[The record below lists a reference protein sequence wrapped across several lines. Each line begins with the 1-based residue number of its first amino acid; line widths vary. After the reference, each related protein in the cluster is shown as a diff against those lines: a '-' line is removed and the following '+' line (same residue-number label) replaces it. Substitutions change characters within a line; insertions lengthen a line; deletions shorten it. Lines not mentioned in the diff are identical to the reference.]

1 MKPDPTRQ
9 TYDQFAPQIA
19 ERFWKTQLPRAW
31 GAFQTTLPTSARI
44 LDLGSGAGRD
54 VGHFTQLGMLA
65 QGADLSFGLLREA
78 QRRAPAPYT
87 QADMRALPYAANSF
101 DGIWM
106 SASLLHIPKPQG
118 LKVLQE
124 ASRLLVPG
132 GMLYVSVKQGEGEE
146 WETREGPRLFVYYR
160 PDELTALVEQA
171 GMQITEV
178 WRDETPKHTWV
189 NVIGMAG

>member
-19 ERFWKTQLPRAW
+19 ERFWKTQLTHSW
-31 GAFQTTLPTSARI
+31 NTFQAALPHPARI
-44 LDLGSGAGRD
+44 LDVGCGAGRD
-54 VGHFTQLGMLA
+54 VGHFTRAGMLA
-65 QGADLSFGLLREA
+65 QGADVSIGLLREA

-106 SASLLHIPKPQG
+106 SASLLHIPKTQG

-124 ASRLLVPG
+124 AGRLLVPG
-132 GMLYVSVKQGEGEE
+132 GVLYVSVKQGAGEV
-146 WETREGPRLFVYYR
+146 WETREGPRLFVYYQ
-160 PDELTALVEQA
+160 PEELTALVEQA
-171 GMQITEV
+171 GMQATEV
-178 WRDETPKHTWV
+178 WLDETPKHTWV
-189 NVIGMAG
+189 NVIGIAG

>member
-1 MKPDPTRQ
+1 MPPKSPNGFGR
-9 TYDQFAPQIA
+9 
-19 ERFWKTQLPRAW
+19 TQLPRAW
-31 GAFQTTLPTSARI
+31 STFQTTLPTSARI
-44 LDLGSGAGRD
+44 LDLGCGAGRD

-65 QGADLSFGLLREA
+65 QGTDLSLGLLREA

-124 ASRLLVPG
+124 AGRLLVPG
-132 GMLYVSVKQGEGEE
+132 GVLYVSVKQGEGEE

-160 PDELTALVEQA
+160 PDELTALIEQA